1 MLFVWVFFLI
11 FGIVKQI
18 IAILLMF
25 AAALLPLCFVSH
37 YDLCQEQPQVE
48 LPPKRLR
55 MVVAGDLMQHTP
67 QLTAA
72 RQADG
77 SYDYTESFRYVAD
90 YFRDADLAVVNLETT
105 LSREG
110 EYTGYP
116 CFCSPAEVA
125 EAMQDMGVDVA
136 LMANNHCLDRGAMGV
151 RRTADVLDSLAIE
164 RMGVFRDSTDF
175 QQNNIKY
182 IERGGVRLAM
192 LNYTY
197 GTNGIPV
204 PKGVVVNML
213 DTVAMEHDLQTIE
226 RDKVD
231 CVVAFLHWG
240 NEYERRP
247 NRSQRQMAQFL
258 KRNGV
263 DIIVGSHP
271 HVVQPYEQDEMGR
284 IVVYSLGNFVSNQ
297 RKRYTDGGLM
307 TVIDIEEDISG
318 ELKYYIRCIPV
329 WVHRPRYTLLPPE
342 VGDTIR
348 LDAASREAYNLFM
361 SDTRKLLEKGI

>member
-1 MLFVWVFFLI
+1 MCVV
-11 FGIVKQI
+11 
-18 IAILLMF
+18 
-25 AAALLPLCFVSH
+25 ALLPLWILSQR
-37 YDLCQEQPQVE
+37 DLCQEPPQVE
-48 LPPKRLR
+48 LPPKRMR

-72 RQADG
+72 LQADG
-77 SYDYTESFRYVAD
+77 SYDYTESFRYVAN

-110 EYTGYP
+110 NYTGYP

-125 EAMQDMGVDVA
+125 DEMVDMGVDVA
-136 LMANNHCLDRGAMGV
+136 LLANNHCLDRGAVGV
-151 RRTADVLDSLAIE
+151 RRTADILDECKIE
-164 RMGVFRDSTDF
+164 RMGVFRDSVDF
-175 QQNNIKY
+175 ALNNIKY
-182 IERGGVRLAM
+182 IERGGVRLVM
-192 LNYTY
+192 VNYTY

-213 DTVAMEHDLQTIE
+213 DTVAVARDLKMIRE
-226 RDKVD
+226 NEVD
-231 CVVAFLHWG
+231 CVVAFVHWG

-247 NRSQRQMAQFL
+247 NRQQRQMAEFM

-271 HVVQPYEQDEMGR
+271 HVVQPYEQDENGK
-284 IVVYSLGNFVSNQ
+284 IVVYSLGNFISNQ

-307 TVIDIEEDISG
+307 AVIDIEEDMGG
-318 ELKYYIRCIPV
+318 ELKYYINCIPV
-329 WVHRPRYTLLPPE
+329 WVHRPKYTILPPA

-348 LDAASREAYNLFM
+348 LDAASREAYSVFM
-361 SDTRKLLEKGI
+361 TDTQKLLSE